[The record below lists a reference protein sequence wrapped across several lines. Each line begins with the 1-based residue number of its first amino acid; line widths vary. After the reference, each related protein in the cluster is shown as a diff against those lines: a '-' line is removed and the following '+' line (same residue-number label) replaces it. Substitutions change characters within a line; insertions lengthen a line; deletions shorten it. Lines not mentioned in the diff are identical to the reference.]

1 MLGDM
6 IKRLLAASMWLF
18 AALYAGSMLHAIVG
32 VPDLVGPIV
41 GLGTACVIAVTPRR
55 AARALT
61 SLYSQP
67 VVAHE
72 VMSRSA

>member
-1 MLGDM
+1 
-6 IKRLLAASMWLF
+6 
-18 AALYAGSMLHAIVG
+18 MLHAIVG

-61 SLYSQP
+61 SFHSQP

-72 VMSRSA
+72 VMSKPA